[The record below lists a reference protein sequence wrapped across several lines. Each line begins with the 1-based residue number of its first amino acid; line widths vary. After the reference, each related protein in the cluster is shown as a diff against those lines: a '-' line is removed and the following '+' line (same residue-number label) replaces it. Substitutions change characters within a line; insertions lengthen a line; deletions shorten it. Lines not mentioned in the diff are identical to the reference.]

1 MPQAALIARLAEY
14 GDCEAIAEIYN
25 QGIDDRIATFETRH
39 RAAIDIEKWLDSRYP
54 VVVVTMDD
62 DIVGFASTSNYRP
75 RDCYDGVAD
84 FSVYVRRDIRGTGA
98 GRLAMTNL
106 IAAAEDAGLW
116 KLVSR
121 VFPENKASL
130 GLLAAMGFR
139 EVGVYQRHAMQNG
152 HWQDVVIVERLIG
165 PALES

>member
-25 QGIDDRIATFETRH
+25 QGIDDRVATFETRH
-39 RAAIDIEKWLDSRYP
+39 RTPSDIEKWLDSRYP

-62 DIVGFASTSNYRP
+62 HVVGFASTSNYRP

-84 FSVYVRRDIRGTGA
+84 FSVYVRRDVRGTGA
-98 GRLAMTNL
+98 GRLALTNL
-106 IAAAEDAGLW
+106 IAASEDAGLW

-121 VFPENKASL
+121 VFPQNKASL

-139 EVGVYQRHAMQNG
+139 EVGVYQKHARLDGN
-152 HWQDVVIVERLIG
+152 WQDVVIVERLIG
-165 PALES
+165 AAVES

>member
-1 MPQAALIARLAEY
+1 MPQTALIARIAEY
-14 GDCEAIAEIYN
+14 GDCDAIAEIYN

-39 RAAIDIEKWLDSRYP
+39 RKAEDIEKWLDSRYP
-54 VVVVTMDD
+54 VVVVTRDD
-62 DIVGFASTSNYRP
+62 EVIAFASTSIYRP

-84 FSVYVRRDIRGTGA
+84 FSVYVRRDVRGTGA
-98 GRLAMTNL
+98 GKIAMANL
-106 IAAAEDAGLW
+106 IQAAEDAGFW

-139 EVGVYQRHAMQNG
+139 DVGIYRKHARLEDK
-152 HWQDVVIVERLIG
+152 WQDVVIVEKLLG
-165 PALES
+165 PASED

>member
-1 MPQAALIARLAEY
+1 MPQTALIARLAEF

-39 RAAIDIEKWLDSRYP
+39 RTEDNIAKWLDSRYP

-62 DIVGFASTSNYRP
+62 RVVGFAATSTYRP

-84 FSVYVRRDIRGTGA
+84 FLVYVHRDVRGTGA

-106 IAAAEDAGLW
+106 IAAAEDAGFW

-130 GLLAAMGFR
+130 GLLAAVGFR
-139 EVGVYQRHAMQNG
+139 EVGVYRKHAMLDG
-152 HWQDVVIVERLIG
+152 KWQDVIIVERLIG
-165 PALES
+165 SADDQ

>member
-1 MPQAALIARLAEY
+1 MPQTALIARIAEY
-14 GDCEAIAEIYN
+14 GDCDAIADIYN

-39 RAAIDIEKWLDSRYP
+39 RTAEDIEKWLDSRYP

-62 DIVGFASTSNYRP
+62 EVIAFASTSVYRP
-75 RDCYDGVAD
+75 RECYDGVAD
-84 FSVYVRRDIRGTGA
+84 FSVYVRRDVRGTGA
-98 GRLAMTNL
+98 GKIAMANL
-106 IAAAEDAGLW
+106 IQAAEDAGLW

-139 EVGVYQRHAMQNG
+139 EVGIYRKHARLDDN
-152 HWQDVVIVERLIG
+152 WQDVVIVEKLLG
-165 PALES
+165 PASDD

>member
-1 MPQAALIARLAEY
+1 MPQTALIARIAEY
-14 GDCEAIAEIYN
+14 GDCDAIADIYN

-39 RAAIDIEKWLDSRYP
+39 RTAEDIETWLDSRYP

-62 DIVGFASTSNYRP
+62 EVIAFAATSNYRP
-75 RDCYDGVAD
+75 RECYDGVAD

-98 GRLAMTNL
+98 GKIAMANL
-106 IAAAEDAGLW
+106 IRAAEDAGFW

-130 GLLAAMGFR
+130 GLLASMGFR
-139 EVGVYQRHAMQNG
+139 EVGIYRKHARLDG
-152 HWQDVVIVERLIG
+152 KWQDVVIVEKLLG
-165 PALES
+165 PAMEE